1 MEKCG
6 NILNDAKG
14 SQERLLR
21 DCQKIVQKVK
31 ESYDRTLVEDLK
43 EVMATLSEATQ
54 KLSNALLWKQIDG
67 GMETKNVNKF
77 VDSIGSDTE
86 KTNEKIERIKATL
99 KARGLI

>member
-43 EVMATLSEATQ
+43 EVMATLSEASQ
-54 KLSNALLWKQIDG
+54 KLRNALLWKQIDR
-67 GMETKNVNKF
+67 GMDPKNISNF
-77 VDSIGSDTE
+77 VDSLGNETE
-86 KTNEKIERIKATL
+86 RANEKIEKIKATL
-99 KARGLI
+99 KAKGIV